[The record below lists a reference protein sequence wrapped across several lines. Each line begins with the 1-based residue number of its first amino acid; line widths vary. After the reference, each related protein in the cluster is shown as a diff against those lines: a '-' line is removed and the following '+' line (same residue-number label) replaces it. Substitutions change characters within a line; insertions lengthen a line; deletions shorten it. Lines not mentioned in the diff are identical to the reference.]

1 MRKKVFDGVLWGVTF
16 LLVVTVFLMPDTV
29 PLHWDENWQIDGY
42 GSRYMFLI
50 LAFIPMVIYYGM
62 SLTKHIDPKRM
73 NLEKRKKT
81 YRLFQYG
88 LTVFFLI
95 LVAFFEYLAFNP
107 QYEGEQ
113 LLILLLAFLLIGIGN
128 YLPKVPQNYF
138 LGVKTPWTLANEY
151 VWKKT
156 HKVCGYIFV
165 GIGVI
170 IAVCGIFH
178 FPYSYIVL
186 IVSLVIMSIVVY
198 GYSYFLYRK
207 NSQNIDEE

>member
-1 MRKKVFDGVLWGVTF
+1 MRIRVFDGILWGVTF

-50 LAFIPMVIYYGM
+50 LAFIPMAIYYGM

-95 LVAFFEYLAFNP
+95 LAAFFEYSAFNP
-107 QYEGEQ
+107 QQDGEQ
-113 LLILLLAFLLIGIGN
+113 FVLLLLSVLLIGMGN

-138 LGVKTPWTLANEY
+138 LGIKTPWTLANEY

-156 HKVCGYIFV
+156 HKVCGYAF
-165 GIGVI
+165 VI
-170 IAVCGIFH
+170 IGIIIALCGMLH

-186 IVSLVIMSIVVY
+186 LIGLVVITIGIYV
-198 GYSYFLYRK
+198 YSYFLYK
-207 NSQNIDEE
+207 ECSKNIDE

>member
-1 MRKKVFDGVLWGVTF
+1 MRIKVFDGILWGVTF

-50 LAFIPMVIYYGM
+50 LAFIPMAIYYGM

-95 LVAFFEYLAFNP
+95 LAAFFEYSVFNP
-107 QYEGEQ
+107 QQDGEQ
-113 LLILLLAFLLIGIGN
+113 FVLLLVSVLLIGMGN
-128 YLPKVPQNYF
+128 YLPKIPQNYF
-138 LGVKTPWTLANEY
+138 FGVKTPWTLASEY
-151 VWKKT
+151 V
-156 HKVCGYIFV
+156 
-165 GIGVI
+165 
-170 IAVCGIFH
+170 
-178 FPYSYIVL
+178 
-186 IVSLVIMSIVVY
+186 
-198 GYSYFLYRK
+198 
-207 NSQNIDEE
+207 

>member
-1 MRKKVFDGVLWGVTF
+1 MRIRVFDGILWGVTF

-50 LAFIPMVIYYGM
+50 LAFIPMAIYYGM

-95 LVAFFEYLAFNP
+95 LAAFFEYSAFNP
-107 QYEGEQ
+107 QQDGEQ
-113 LLILLLAFLLIGIGN
+113 FVLLLVSVLLIGMGN
-128 YLPKVPQNYF
+128 YLPKIPQNYF
-138 LGVKTPWTLANEY
+138 FGVKTPWTLANEY

-156 HKVCGYIFV
+156 HKVCGYAF
-165 GIGVI
+165 VI
-170 IAVCGIFH
+170 IGIIIALCGILH

-186 IVSLVIMSIVVY
+186 LIGLVVITIGIYV
-198 GYSYFLYRK
+198 YSYFLYK
-207 NSQNIDEE
+207 EYSKNIDG

>member
-1 MRKKVFDGVLWGVTF
+1 MGSDF

-95 LVAFFEYLAFNP
+95 LAAFFEYSAFNP
-107 QYEGEQ
+107 QQDSIKNFYSHFSSP
-113 LLILLLAFLLIGIGN
+113 ISKLLLWC
-128 YLPKVPQNYF
+128 QNTMDTS
-138 LGVKTPWTLANEY
+138 K
-151 VWKKT
+151 
-156 HKVCGYIFV
+156 
-165 GIGVI
+165 
-170 IAVCGIFH
+170 
-178 FPYSYIVL
+178 
-186 IVSLVIMSIVVY
+186 
-198 GYSYFLYRK
+198 
-207 NSQNIDEE
+207 